1 MNTPPKLAF
10 ACPMPWTK
18 MTGTERWKYCAQCGH
33 HVTNLSLLSAAERAA
48 LLERAKTER
57 ICGSY
62 YMRLSGEMVT
72 PEAPLS
78 DRERSGVRQFG
89 VAVLSAA
96 AMALAAGC
104 VSKDGPQPP
113 VATLRAEPVSEAIK
127 PVAQT
132 ECAKPDSVAQKKD
145 DEVLLLMGGMFGVE
159 PKPERKP
166 GRSGK

>member
-10 ACPMPWTK
+10 ACPMPWTT
-18 MTGTERWKYCAQCGH
+18 MTGTERWKYCTQCGH

-48 LLERAKTER
+48 LLERARTER

-62 YMRLSGEMVT
+62 FMRLSGEMVT

-78 DRERSGVRQFG
+78 SCERKGVKQLG

-96 AMALAAGC
+96 AMALASGC
-104 VSKDGPQPP
+104 ISATAPKDIP
-113 VATLRAEPVSEAIK
+113 VAPQVATVALEENQSQAVPACSSSEK
-127 PVAQT
+127 T
-132 ECAKPDSVAQKKD
+132 KHQK
-145 DEVLLLMGGMFGVE
+145 DEEEIVLLTGFLVE
-159 PKPERKP
+159 ARPEHKP